1 MAIPALSRR
10 TVLRGVLVTAV
21 GGVAGY
27 LTVRA
32 SGAAGEPG
40 GTAAA
45 NAYGQAAGSAATP
58 LISLDRLPVGG
69 VVVLSDARIVL
80 TRTSGGEVHALSAD
94 CTHQGCV
101 VGASGGVIECPCH
114 GSRFAADT
122 GAVTRGPAAR
132 PLASIPVVVR
142 NGEVYRS

>member
-10 TVLRGVLVTAV
+10 AVLRGVLVTAV

-27 LTVRA
+27 LTVRS
-32 SGAAGEPG
+32 SGAGEPG
-40 GTAAA
+40 GTAVA
-45 NAYGQAAGSAATP
+45 NAYGRPAGGAAAP
-58 LISLDRLPVGG
+58 LISLDRLPAGG
-69 VVVLSDARIVL
+69 VVVLTDARLVL
-80 TRTSGGEVHALSAD
+80 TRSSGDEVHAFSAD

-101 VGASGGVIECPCH
+101 VGASGGVIQCPCH

-132 PLASIPVVVR
+132 PLASVPVVVR

>member
-1 MAIPALSRR
+1 MAIPALTRR
-10 TVLRGVLVTAV
+10 AVLRGVLVTAV

-27 LTVRA
+27 LTVRS
-32 SGAAGEPG
+32 SGAAGGPG
-40 GTAAA
+40 GSAA
-45 NAYGQAAGSAATP
+45 NAYGRPADGATTP
-58 LISLDRLPVGG
+58 LISLDRLAAGA
-69 VVVLSDARIVL
+69 VVVLPDARLVL
-80 TRTSGGEVHALSAD
+80 TRSAGGEVHALSAD

-114 GSRFAADT
+114 GSRFAPDT

-132 PLASIPVVVR
+132 PLAPVPVVVR